1 VTASILSSGFEG
13 NRSPSFIL
21 FWGHSHR
28 LSSRDVHNHGSHPIL
43 GVAEED
49 DGAVVLLMGLPSQ
62 LDGSR
67 RRAGKRSSDGK

>member
-13 NRSPSFIL
+13 DCSPFFVFL
-21 FWGHSHR
+21 RGHSHR
-28 LSSRDVHNHGSHPIL
+28 PSSRDVHDHGSHPIL
-43 GVAEED
+43 GVAQEG
-49 DGAVVLLMGLPSQ
+49 DGAVVLLMGLALQ